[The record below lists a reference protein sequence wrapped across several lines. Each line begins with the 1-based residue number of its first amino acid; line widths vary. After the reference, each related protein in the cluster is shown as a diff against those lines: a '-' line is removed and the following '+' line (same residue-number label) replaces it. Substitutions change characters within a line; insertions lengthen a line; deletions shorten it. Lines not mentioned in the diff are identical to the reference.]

1 MVTPGQCLKDSATLS
16 LSLVIDR
23 SQTHDELT
31 VLATDVGH
39 RLAAVPCLGT
49 VNTALLGHDGDHH
62 YRTATQTVV
71 LRSYW
76 QERAC

>member
-1 MVTPGQCLKDSATLS
+1 MVISGQCLKDTATLF

-31 VLATDVGH
+31 VPATDVGH

-62 YRTATQTVV
+62 YRPATQTVV